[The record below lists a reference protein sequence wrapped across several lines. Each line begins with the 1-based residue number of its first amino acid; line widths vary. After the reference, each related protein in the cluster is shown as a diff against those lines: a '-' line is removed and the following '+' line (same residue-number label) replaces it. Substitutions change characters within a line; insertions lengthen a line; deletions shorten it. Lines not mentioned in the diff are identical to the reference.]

1 MKKNIA
7 NCITSIRL
15 VGAFVL
21 IMLDIRSTAF
31 LVVYAICGLSDALD
45 GFVARKLHVE
55 SELGK
60 KLDSVSD
67 LSLYSVML
75 IKAIPLLIETLPPKG
90 LYTIIGLILFRIFL
104 YVVYWLFTRQ
114 LLSTHSI
121 YNKIVSIMMFFL
133 PFALQLPFARYYC
146 YATMAVAAVSLVD
159 EVLHFNFKKPQNA

>member
-15 VGAFVL
+15 IGAFVL
-21 IMLDIRSTAF
+21 IMFDIRSTAF

-45 GFVARKLHVE
+45 GFVARKLHAE

-75 IKAIPLLIETLPPKG
+75 IKAIPLLIEALPPKG